1 MLLNRLWIGMFL
13 VAMLTGL
20 IRLIGFQDVDIF
32 GAMMNDLFDAAK
44 IAFEIA
50 LYLTGALCFWLGV
63 MKIGENAGAIQK
75 LTKIISP
82 FFTKIFPEVPK
93 DHPAMGSMVMNIS
106 ANMLGLDN
114 AATPLGLKAMND
126 LQEINPS
133 KDTASNAQIMFM
145 VLNASG
151 LTIIPVSILA
161 LRAAN
166 GAENPTDV
174 FLPILI
180 ATYFS
185 TLSALIYVSIR
196 QKINLFQKN
205 ILMVLGGLTAFIIGL
220 LWGIYKFPEI
230 FDVDIIS
237 KVGSNV
243 LLFGIISLFIIMGW
257 RKKLNVYDDFIE
269 GAKEGF
275 KVSIT
280 IIPYLV
286 AMLCVI
292 AVFRSSGA
300 MDFLMDGIRWIFTTV
315 GAKSIEFVDALPV
328 AFMKPFSGSGAR
340 AMMIETWN
348 NFGIDS
354 FAGKLASAFQ
364 GSTETTFYVLAV
376 YFGAVNIKN
385 TRYAAIGG
393 LIADFFGALAA
404 ILVSYIF
411 FVD

>member
-1 MLLNRLWIGMFL
+1 MLLNRLWVGMFL
-13 VAMLTGL
+13 IAMLTGL
-20 IRLIGFQDVDIF
+20 VRLIGFQDVEIF
-32 GAMMNDLFDAAK
+32 GAMMNDLFGAAK
-44 IAFEIA
+44 NAFEIA

-63 MKIGENAGAIQK
+63 MKIGEKAGAINS
-75 LTKIISP
+75 LTRIISP

-93 DHPAMGSMVMNIS
+93 DHPAMGSMVMNVS

-126 LQEINPS
+126 LQTINPK

-161 LRAAN
+161 LRASN
-166 GAENPTDV
+166 GAANPTDV
-174 FLPILI
+174 FLPILV

-185 TLSALIYVSIR
+185 TISALTYVCIR
-196 QKINLFQKN
+196 QRINLFQKN
-205 ILMVLGGLTAFIIGL
+205 ILMVLGGVTSIVIGS
-220 LWGIYKFPEI
+220 LWLFYKYPDRI
-230 FDVDIIS
+230 DIDVVS

-243 LLFGIISLFIIMGW
+243 LLFGIITTFILMGI
-257 RKKLNVYDDFIE
+257 RKKLNLYDDFVE

-275 KVSIT
+275 QVSIT

-292 AVFRSSGA
+292 AVFRTSGA
-300 MDFLMDGIRWIFTTV
+300 MDFLMDGIRWIFISIGT
-315 GAKSIEFVDALPV
+315 KSVEFVDALPV

-340 AMMIETWN
+340 VMMIETWN
-348 NFGIDS
+348 NFGVDS

-364 GSTETTFYVLAV
+364 GSTETTFYVIAV
-376 YFGAVNIKN
+376 YFGAVNVKN

-404 ILVSYIF
+404 IIVCYIF
-411 FVD
+411 FA

>member
-1 MLLNRLWIGMFL
+1 MLLNRLWIAMFL
-13 VAMLTGL
+13 IAMATAL
-20 IRLIGFQDVDIF
+20 IKLIGYQDVSIF
-32 GAMMNDLFDAAK
+32 SKMMNDLFDAAK
-44 IAFEIA
+44 VAFEIA
-50 LYLTGALCFWLGV
+50 LYLTGALCFWLGI
-63 MKIGENAGAIQK
+63 MKVGEKAGAIRGM
-75 LTKIISP
+75 TKIISP

-93 DHPAMGSMVMNIS
+93 NHPAMGSMVMNIS

-126 LQEINPS
+126 LQEINPQ
-133 KDTASNAQIMFM
+133 KDTASNAQIMFL

-166 GAENPTDV
+166 GAANPTDV

-185 TLSALIYVSIR
+185 TLSALIYVCIR
-196 QKINLFQKN
+196 QKINLLQRN
-205 ILMVLGGLTAFIIGL
+205 ILLTMGGLTAFIVGML
-220 LWGIYKFPEI
+220 LFLYRFPQYV
-230 FDVDIIS
+230 DVIS

-243 LLFGIISLFIIMGW
+243 LLFGIITTFIVMAMVK
-257 RKKLNVYDDFIE
+257 RLNVYNEFIE

-275 KVSIT
+275 QVSIT

-286 AMLCVI
+286 AMLCII

-300 MDFLMDGIRWIFTTV
+300 MDGLMDGIRWIFV
-315 GAKSIEFVDALPV
+315 QIGIQSVAFVDALPV

-340 AMMIETWN
+340 AMMIETWS
-348 NFGIDS
+348 NFGVDS

-364 GSTETTFYVLAV
+364 GSTETTFYVIAV
-376 YFGAVNIKN
+376 YFGAVNVKN

-404 ILVSYIF
+404 ILVSYLF
-411 FVD
+411 FT

>member
-1 MLLNRLWIGMFL
+1 MLLNRLWIAMFL
-13 VAMLTGL
+13 IAMLTGL
-20 IRLIGFQDVDIF
+20 VRLIGFQDVDIF
-32 GAMMNDLFDAAK
+32 SFMMNDLFDAAK

-50 LYLTGALCFWLGV
+50 LYLTGALCFWLGI
-63 MKIGENAGAIQK
+63 MKIGENAGAIK
-75 LTKIISP
+75 SLTKIISP

-93 DHPAMGSMVMNIS
+93 NHPAMGSMVMNVS

-114 AATPLGLKAMND
+114 AATPLGLKAMKD
-126 LQEINPS
+126 LQELNPQ
-133 KDTASNAQIMFM
+133 KDIASNAQIMFM

-166 GAENPTDV
+166 GAENPTDA
-174 FLPILI
+174 FLPILV

-205 ILMVLGGLTAFIIGL
+205 ILLVLGSLTTLVVGS
-220 LWGIYKFPEI
+220 LWLFHKYPDQ
-230 FDVDIIS
+230 FDIDVIS

-243 LLFGIISLFIIMGW
+243 LLFGIITAFILMGV
-257 RKKLNVYDDFIE
+257 RKKLNVYDDFVE

-275 KVSIT
+275 KVSVT

-292 AVFRSSGA
+292 AVFRTSGA
-300 MDFLMDGIRWIFTTV
+300 MDFLMDGIRWVFISV
-315 GAKSIEFVDALPV
+315 GAKSVEFVDALPV
-328 AFMKPFSGSGAR
+328 VFMKPFSGSGAR

-364 GSTETTFYVLAV
+364 GSTETTFYVIAV

-404 ILVSYIF
+404 IIVSYIF
-411 FVD
+411 FTV

>member
-1 MLLNRLWIGMFL
+1 MILNRLWIGMFL
-13 VAMLTGL
+13 IAVATGL
-20 IRLIGFQDVDIF
+20 FRLLWWADLEIF
-32 GAMMNDLFDAAK
+32 KNMMDALFDSAK
-44 IAFEIA
+44 VAFEIA

-63 MKIGENAGAIQK
+63 MKIGENAGAIK
-75 LTKIISP
+75 SITRIISP

-114 AATPLGLKAMND
+114 AATPLGLKAMSD
-126 LQEINPS
+126 LQELNPD

-151 LTIIPVSILA
+151 LTLIPVSILA
-161 LRAAN
+161 LRASN
-166 GAENPTDV
+166 GASNPTDI

-185 TLSALIYVSIR
+185 TLSVLIYVSIK

-205 ILMVLGGLTAFIIGL
+205 ILLTLGTLTAFIIGL
-220 LWGIYKFPEI
+220 LVFLMQQPQFIEPF
-230 FDVDIIS
+230 S
-237 KVGSNV
+237 MVGSNV
-243 LLFGIISLFIIMGW
+243 LLFGIISAFIIMAMLH
-257 RKKLNVYDDFIE
+257 KVNVYDSFIE

-275 KVSIT
+275 KVSVT

-292 AVFRSSGA
+292 AVFRASGA
-300 MDFLMDGIRWIFTTV
+300 MDLLMDGVRFLFIELGVRSV
-315 GAKSIEFVDALPV
+315 EFVDALPV
-328 AFMKPFSGSGAR
+328 ALMKPLSGSGAR
-340 AMMIETWN
+340 ALMIDTWN
-348 NFGIDS
+348 TFGIDS
-354 FAGKLASAFQ
+354 FAGKLAATFQ

-376 YFGAVNIKN
+376 YFGSINVKN

-393 LIADFFGALAA
+393 IIADICGALAA
-404 ILVSYIF
+404 IFIAYLF
-411 FVD
+411 FG

>member
-13 VAMLTGL
+13 IAMATGL
-20 IRLIGFQDVDIF
+20 IRLIGFQELTIF
-32 GAMMNDLFDAAK
+32 KEMIDALFESAK
-44 IAFEIA
+44 TAFEIA
-50 LYLTGALCFWLGV
+50 LYLTGALCFWLGI
-63 MKIGENAGAIQK
+63 MKVGEKAGAIKSITK
-75 LTKIISP
+75 LISP

-126 LQEINPS
+126 LQELNTE

-151 LTIIPVSILA
+151 LTLIPVSILA
-161 LRAAN
+161 LRASN

-185 TLSALIYVSIR
+185 TLAALIYVCIR
-196 QKINLFQKN
+196 QRISLFQKN
-205 ILMVLGGLTAFIIGL
+205 ILIALGSLTALIVGL
-220 LWGIYKFPEI
+220 LFFLREFPQFI
-230 FDVDIIS
+230 DPIS
-237 KVGSNV
+237 IVGSNL
-243 LLFGIISLFIIMGW
+243 LLFGIIILFILMAT
-257 RKKLNVYDDFIE
+257 KNKVNVYDSFIE
-269 GAKEGF
+269 GAKDGF
-275 KVSIT
+275 NVSIT

-286 AMLCVI
+286 AMLCAI
-292 AVFRSSGA
+292 AAFRASGA
-300 MDFLMDGIRWIFTTV
+300 MIYLMDGIKFLFIEIGLRSV
-315 GAKSIEFVDALPV
+315 EFVDALPV

-340 AMMIETWN
+340 ALMIDTWN
-348 NFGIDS
+348 TLGVDS
-354 FAGKLASAFQ
+354 FAGKLAATFQ
-364 GSTETTFYVLAV
+364 GSTETTFYVIAV

-393 LIADFFGALAA
+393 LIADLVGVIAA
-404 ILVSYIF
+404 ILVSYLF
-411 FVD
+411 YVK